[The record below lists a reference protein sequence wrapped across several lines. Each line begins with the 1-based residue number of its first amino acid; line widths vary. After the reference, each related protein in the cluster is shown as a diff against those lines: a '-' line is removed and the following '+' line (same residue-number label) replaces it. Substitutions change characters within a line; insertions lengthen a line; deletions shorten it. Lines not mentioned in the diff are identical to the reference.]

1 MPPLPIRVPYTM
13 IMFNRS
19 WLKKKIK
26 RERGGEGEGKRREQT
41 DRREKKKKEGK
52 DWKRKRRQFYI
63 EESTRCRWDYLQSLD
78 QYLRLEEDLL
88 EYTILRWCNY
98 S

>member
-1 MPPLPIRVPYTM
+1 MV
-13 IMFNRS
+13 
-19 WLKKKIK
+19 KEKDK
-26 RERGGEGEGKRREQT
+26 ERGGGGEKEENRLIGKRK
-41 DRREKKKKEGK
+41 KKKKEGK

>member
-1 MPPLPIRVPYTM
+1 MV
-13 IMFNRS
+13 
-19 WLKKKIK
+19 KEKDKE
-26 RERGGEGEGKRREQT
+26 RERGGREREKEENRLIGER
-41 DRREKKKKEGK
+41 KKKKEGK